1 LGGSDASNK
10 AELKIL
16 CKDAEIYKNTNAGL
30 LVFEVQREEN
40 NLTAIMKG
48 VGWVNKEEGRT
59 KAFLSFGIFELCECI
74 VYSDKINNHLAL
86 HLLKLTSILHILTPP
101 QPSFPQAQD

>member
-1 LGGSDASNK
+1 MLNLGGSDASNK
-10 AELKIL
+10 AGLKIL

-48 VGWVNKEEGRT
+48 VGWEEGR
-59 KAFLSFGIFELCECI
+59 GE
-74 VYSDKINNHLAL
+74 D
-86 HLLKLTSILHILTPP
+86 
-101 QPSFPQAQD
+101 